1 MGKDR
6 VTLADIDHKHG
17 VGQGLDYR
25 ALEFD
30 YVVFAKII
38 FLLVGLTNCQ
48 SMFSAI
54 VSISA
59 SPSVMRIVFS

>member
-6 VTLADIDHKHG
+6 VTLADIMVLGRDSTT
-17 VGQGLDYR
+17 VPSSSITSS
-25 ALEFD
+25 
-30 YVVFAKII
+30 FAKII